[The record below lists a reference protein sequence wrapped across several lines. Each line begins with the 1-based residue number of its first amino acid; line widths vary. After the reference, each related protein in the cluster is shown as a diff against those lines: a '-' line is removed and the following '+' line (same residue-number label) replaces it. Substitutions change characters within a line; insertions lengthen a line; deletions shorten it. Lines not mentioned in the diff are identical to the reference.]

1 LADFVQLPGDLSF
14 RIVNG
19 DEVNAAVN
27 LNRDITGYQFTT
39 YIYSSPTTGA
49 GGGTGSF
56 TAIGP
61 TVTQPVLSIVSQTA
75 GTIILA
81 LSEQQTALL
90 SPGTPYRWFL
100 RAVAPGEV
108 TRTILSGT
116 VTAVAP

>member
-1 LADFVQLPGDLSF
+1 MQLPGVLNF

-19 DEVNAAVN
+19 DEVNAVVN

-39 YIYSSPTTGA
+39 YIYRATSIGT
-49 GGGTGSF
+49 GGGASAI

-61 TVTQPVLSIVSQTA
+61 TVTQPVLSVVAPTA
-75 GTIILA
+75 GTMLVA
-81 LSEQQTALL
+81 LSEQQTSLL
-90 SPGTPYRWFL
+90 TPGTGYRWFL

-108 TRTILSGT
+108 TRTILSGD